1 MGMTLVCYHL
11 IAIPWNTIQKQNE
24 NTWTGDTQTAFAG
37 KVMLDSRRSES
48 ISTEN
53 AKWIT

>member
-1 MGMTLVCYHL
+1 MILVCYHL

-24 NTWTGDTQTAFAG
+24 NTWTGDTQTTFAG